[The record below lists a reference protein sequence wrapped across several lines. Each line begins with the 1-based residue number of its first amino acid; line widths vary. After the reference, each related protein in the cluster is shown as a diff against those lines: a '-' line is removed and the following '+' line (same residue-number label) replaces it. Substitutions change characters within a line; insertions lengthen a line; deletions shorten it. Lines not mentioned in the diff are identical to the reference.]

1 LTCGGAE
8 VLLAELAA
16 VAPKA
21 DLRLTVGFLDDFDGS
36 PVASR
41 LRAAG
46 VEPALVGV
54 PRLLAPSSMRSVR
67 RHLAAVQPDLV
78 HTHLG
83 YSDVLGGVAA
93 RSLGIPSVST
103 VHAMDWAG
111 TPRERVKEAL
121 AFVARRACARRIIV
135 VSRSARRA
143 YLERSHVDPA
153 RVVTIPNG
161 VVGRPLRG
169 AGRAIR
175 TELGLRPTDR
185 VVVMTAP
192 MRREKGHQRAFAAL
206 ASLRDGVPELRV
218 LLLGEGV
225 DRSEI
230 ESQASSLRAT
240 VLALGYRSDVMAV
253 LDAAD
258 AVLHTPVTDALP
270 TGLIE
275 AAAAGVPV
283 VASAVGGIPEI
294 VEHESTGLL
303 VGPEADPE
311 EVANAL
317 GRVLR
322 DPELRSRLGVEA
334 RRRFEAK
341 FSASH
346 WAERLRRTYDAAL
359 AET

>member
-1 LTCGGAE
+1 
-8 VLLAELAA
+8 
-16 VAPKA
+16 
-21 DLRLTVGFLDDFDGS
+21 
-36 PVASR
+36 
-41 LRAAG
+41 
-46 VEPALVGV
+46 
-54 PRLLAPSSMRSVR
+54 
-67 RHLAAVQPDLV
+67 
-78 HTHLG
+78 
-83 YSDVLGGVAA
+83 
-93 RSLGIPSVST
+93 
-103 VHAMDWAG
+103 
-111 TPRERVKEAL
+111 
-121 AFVARRACARRIIV
+121 
-135 VSRSARRA
+135 
-143 YLERSHVDPA
+143 
-153 RVVTIPNG
+153 
-161 VVGRPLRG
+161 
-169 AGRAIR
+169 
-175 TELGLRPTDR
+175 
-185 VVVMTAP
+185 
-192 MRREKGHQRAFAAL
+192 
-206 ASLRDGVPELRV
+206 
-218 LLLGEGV
+218 
-225 DRSEI
+225 
-230 ESQASSLRAT
+230 
-240 VLALGYRSDVMAV
+240 MAV
-253 LDAAD
+253 LHAAD